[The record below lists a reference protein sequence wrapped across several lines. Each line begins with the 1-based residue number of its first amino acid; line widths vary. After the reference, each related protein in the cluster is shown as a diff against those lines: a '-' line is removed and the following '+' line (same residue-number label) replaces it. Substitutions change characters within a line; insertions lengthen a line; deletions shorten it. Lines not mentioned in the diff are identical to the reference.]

1 MFSPEL
7 HTSLAG
13 ITVVNFAINVPGPLA
28 AQHLGQLGARVI
40 KVEPPTGDPLGSFG
54 RPWYEA
60 MSAGHEIIQA
70 DLKSDEGRAQL
81 SSLIDEADV
90 VITSVRPSAL
100 ERMGLAGL
108 HERPNGPVHIDIVG
122 DTKAPE
128 TPGHDLTYQAE
139 AGTLTPPAMPPVLL
153 GDILGAHFA
162 VTAALAGLIKRA
174 GAGADVV
181 KQPGLHCR
189 IGLKQAGEAGAAPLK
204 YGMTA
209 PGGLLG
215 GGLWTYG
222 LYPSADG
229 YVAVAALEP
238 HFAAALTEATR
249 ASNRE
254 ELADFLRERTNAE
267 ITQLASEKALPL
279 AAVE

>member
-54 RPWYEA
+54 RSWYEA

-100 ERMGLAGL
+100 QRMGLAP
-108 HERPNGPVHIDIVG
+108 R
-122 DTKAPE
+122 APE
-128 TPGHDLTYQAE
+128 WTGTY
-139 AGTLTPPAMPPVLL
+139 
-153 GDILGAHFA
+153 
-162 VTAALAGLIKRA
+162 R
-174 GAGADVV
+174 
-181 KQPGLHCR
+181 HCR
-189 IGLKQAGEAGAAPLK
+189 
-204 YGMTA
+204 
-209 PGGLLG
+209 
-215 GGLWTYG
+215 
-222 LYPSADG
+222 
-229 YVAVAALEP
+229 
-238 HFAAALTEATR
+238 
-249 ASNRE
+249 
-254 ELADFLRERTNAE
+254 
-267 ITQLASEKALPL
+267 
-279 AAVE
+279 